1 MRRVAVIAFST
12 VAVVLAGGAVGRVL
26 GQTATTG
33 AIVGTVQDQ
42 QGAVIPGAFVRV
54 TNTRTNEIRT
64 THTDGAGDYRL
75 PLLPVGDYKLE
86 VSAPGFAPYDHFP
99 ITVRVTE
106 TITVNI
112 TLQLGTLREN
122 INVIN
127 GSEMIQRTT
136 TTLGSV
142 IDPRTIVSL
151 PLATRNFTQLLTLS
165 PGVATSVPNAT
176 GHGLNSIELSAQGAR
191 VSDNAVEINGTDAMN
206 IFTQAL
212 GSYVSAQGVAVP
224 AADTIEEF
232 KVQTALY
239 SAATGRNAG
248 ANVAVITKS
257 GTNSWHGTAYEFFR
271 NDLLNAN
278 DFFFNQA
285 GLPKPVLKQ
294 NQFGFTLGGPLQ
306 KNKLFFFGSYQGTR
320 QRNALSPNSQ
330 STVFLPPLGEDRS
343 PQALGAIFG
352 GQAGFTSLFEG
363 GLGTTVAPDG
373 SNINP
378 VALALLNFRLPN
390 GQYLIPS
397 PQTPSGLTKFS
408 EVGRFSEDQFN
419 VNLDRQFGARGRL
432 SGKYFYSNQES
443 FFPLFQDE
451 TTFAPVPGFG
461 AFVPGRNH
469 NLSLIYTHLFSPHLI
484 NMARL
489 GYTRLAGT
497 TLGEE
502 PVKAADVGMTTAPGI
517 ETLPLIQVQGLFSVG
532 ASPNEEQ
539 GSITTTFHL
548 ADSVFF
554 IRGRHSLQTG
564 VEVKRHG
571 TSAYT
576 RAEQHAALVFLDF
589 PSFLLGQ
596 SALESGSLFS
606 HVAATATFAGSFER
620 DYRITDGAAFVQD
633 DVRLTPRLNL
643 NLGLRWEFFGVPVDR
658 LGRNSN
664 FDLSRALAEPP
675 PEGTVS
681 GFVVGRDTPGTLPPE
696 VIRAENNTLRES
708 RNLSNFGPRFGL
720 AYQPIQRARNL
731 VMRAGY
737 GVYFSRSAGILSF
750 QNVLALPFGY
760 VEFRQLEPFSTAS
773 FQNPLPPILPPSAF
787 PIFIPRFADSLQTFT
802 SLDPHL
808 RDPYTQHFS
817 LGLQYEFAPDYLL
830 DIAYVG
836 TKGTHLVGSFG
847 INQPLLA
854 SESNPVHG
862 ITVNTV
868 SNARDRVPYQGL
880 DTTVSQTTSGFS
892 SVYHGLQ
899 ASVSKR
905 FGRGFQF
912 TAAYTFAKALDNLG
926 QRMSGALLA
935 FGGLTGDQRDFSQN
949 RGLSSFDRKH
959 RLVSSFIWQLPPL
972 KDGSRVLRALVN
984 DWEVAGVL
992 TLQSGLPLTIV
1003 DTGAGRIFGR
1013 TNSRAQLA
1021 PGFTTKDI
1029 ALSGPVTPR
1038 LNRFFN
1044 TSAFTTAPIVGAD
1057 PNLPGTG
1064 GTGYGNSGRGILRGP
1079 DQRNLDLALIRRFK
1093 LSALG
1098 EAGHLEFRAEA
1109 FNFTN
1114 TPSFANPGTN
1124 RAIPA
1129 TFGVISS
1136 TTINP
1141 RVLQFALKLNF

>member
-1 MRRVAVIAFST
+1 MRRAIFICLGTVVALMGWGAISQAF
-12 VAVVLAGGAVGRVL
+12 

-33 AIVGTVQDQ
+33 AIAGTVQDP
-42 QGAVIPGAFVRV
+42 QGAVVPGASVRV
-54 TNTRTNEIRT
+54 MNPRTNEVRA
-64 THTDGAGDYRL
+64 THTDGAGDYLL

-86 VSAPGFAPYDHFP
+86 VSAHGFTPFDHFP

-106 TITVNI
+106 TVNVSI
-112 TLQLGTLREN
+112 KLQLGTIQED
-122 INVIN
+122 ISVTS
-127 GSEMIQRTT
+127 GGEMIQRASTV
-136 TTLGSV
+136 LGSAV
-142 IDPRTIVSL
+142 DPRTIVSL

-176 GHGLNSIELSAQGAR
+176 GHGLNSIELSSQGAR
-191 VSDNAVEINGTDAMN
+191 VSDNAVEINGSDAMN
-206 IFTQAL
+206 IFSQAL

-224 AADTIEEF
+224 AADTLEEF

-239 SAATGRNAG
+239 SASTGRNAG
-248 ANVAVITKS
+248 ASVAVITKS
-257 GTNSWHGTAYEFFR
+257 GTNEFHGTVYEFFR
-271 NDLLNAN
+271 NDILNAN

-294 NQFGFTLGGPLQ
+294 NQYGFTVGGPLQ

-320 QRNALSPNSQ
+320 QRNALSPSSQ
-330 STVFLPPLGEDRS
+330 STAFLPPLTDDRS
-343 PQALGAIFG
+343 PAALGAIFG
-352 GQAGFTSLFEG
+352 GQVGFTSVFEG
-363 GLGTTVAPDG
+363 GIGTAVAPDG
-373 SNINP
+373 SNVNP

-397 PQTPSGLTKFS
+397 PQTPSGLSKFS
-408 EVGRFSEDQFN
+408 GVGRFSEDQFN

-432 SGKYFYSNQES
+432 SGKYFYSNQDS

-451 TTFAPVPGFG
+451 TTFSPVPGFG

-469 NLSLIYTHLFSPHLI
+469 NLSLIHTHLFSPRLI
-484 NMARL
+484 NIARF

-517 ETLPLIQVQGLFSVG
+517 ETLPLIQVRGLFSVG

-539 GSITTTFHL
+539 GSVTNTFHL
-548 ADSVFF
+548 ADSLFF
-554 IRGRHSLQTG
+554 IQGRHSLQFG
-564 VEVKRHG
+564 VEAKRHR

-596 SALESGSLFS
+596 DSLEAGSLFS

-620 DYRITDGAAFVQD
+620 DYRITDLSAFFQD
-633 DVRLTPRLNL
+633 DIRMTPRLNL
-643 NLGLRWEFFGVPVDR
+643 NLGLRWEFFGVPVDGQ
-658 LGRNSN
+658 GRNSN
-664 FDLSRALAEPP
+664 FDFSRALAEPP

-681 GFVVGRDTPGTLPPE
+681 GFVVGRDTPGRLPPE
-696 VIRAENNTLRES
+696 VIRADNNTLRDS
-708 RNLSNFGPRFGL
+708 RHLKNFGPRFGL
-720 AYQPIQRARNL
+720 AYQPIDGLRNL

-737 GVYFSRSAGILSF
+737 GVYFTRSAGILSF

-760 VEFRQLEPFSTAS
+760 VDLRQLEPFSTAS

-787 PIFIPRFADSLQTFT
+787 PVFIPRYADSLQTFT
-802 SLDPHL
+802 SVDPHI

-817 LGLQYEFAPDYLL
+817 LGIQYEFAPNYLL
-830 DIAYVG
+830 DVAYVG

-862 ITVNTV
+862 IPVNTV

-880 DTTVSQTTSGFS
+880 DTNVSQTTSGFS
-892 SVYHGLQ
+892 SIYHALQ
-899 ASVSKR
+899 ASVTKR
-905 FGRGFQF
+905 FGRGLQF
-912 TAAYTFAKALDNLG
+912 TSAYTFSKTLDNLG

-935 FGGLTGDQRDFSQN
+935 FGGLGGDQRDFSQN
-949 RGLSSFDRKH
+949 RGLSAFDRQH
-959 RLVSSFIWQLPPL
+959 RLVSSFIWQLPNL
-972 KDGSRVLRALVN
+972 KDGPHHLRALLN
-984 DWEVAGVL
+984 DWEVTGVL
-992 TLQSGLPLTIV
+992 TFQSGLPLTIV
-1003 DTGAGRIFGR
+1003 DTGAGRIYGR
-1013 TNSRAQLA
+1013 TNARAQFA
-1021 PGFTTKDI
+1021 PGFTTDNT
-1029 ALSGPVTPR
+1029 ALSGPVTNR
-1038 LNRFFN
+1038 LDRFFN
-1044 TSAFTTAPIVGAD
+1044 TDAFTTAPAIGLD
-1057 PNLPGTG
+1057 G

-1079 DQRNLDLALIRRFK
+1079 DQRNLDLALVRRFK
-1093 LSALG
+1093 LKALG
-1098 EAGHLEFRAEA
+1098 EAGHLEFRAET

-1114 TPSFANPGTN
+1114 TPSFANPATDRG
-1124 RAIPA
+1124 IPA
-1129 TFGVISS
+1129 TFGVISN

-1141 RVLQFALKLNF
+1141 RVMQFALKLNF